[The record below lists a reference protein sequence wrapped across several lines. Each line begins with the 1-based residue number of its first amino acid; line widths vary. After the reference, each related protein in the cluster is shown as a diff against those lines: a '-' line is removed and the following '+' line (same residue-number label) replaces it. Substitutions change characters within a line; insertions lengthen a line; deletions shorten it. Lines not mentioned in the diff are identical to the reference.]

1 MSISRIGRR
10 WSLLPAMLCAAVT
23 SVYAQGWQHVGNVQS
38 VEKRNDGVVLTAGS
52 AKVQV
57 TFFRPGIVR
66 VRVAPKGAFPKDFSW
81 AVIEEGKAPAVT
93 VKDSKDQVEVSDTEV
108 VVRVKKSPLLINFE
122 DKQGNTVL
130 ADEASLPMAWSGE
143 RVRVWKQMPLLE
155 NYYGLGDHPGSL
167 NRRNRAFTLWN
178 TDSFAFQES
187 TDPIYKSIPFFI
199 GLKEGKAYGVFFDNA
214 YRTNFDFGLESPFY
228 YTFGSEGGELNYY
241 YFAGPEPKKIV
252 EEFVD
257 MVGHTPLPPYW
268 TLGFQQSRYS
278 YYPEARVYE
287 IAKTFR
293 EKKIPL
299 DAIYLDIDY
308 QQGYAP
314 FTVNREY
321 FPHFEQ
327 MIGDLSKQGI
337 HTVLITDLHIKHDP
351 DKGYLPYDSGSK
363 ADVFIKRADGSLYV
377 APVWPGP
384 SVFPDFTLTR
394 VRDWWGPLYKDFV
407 GMGVSGFWNDM
418 NEPAVFET
426 VTKTMPLDNRHRL
439 DDGSSL
445 PHPAVHNVFGMQNVR
460 ATHDGLLKLRP
471 NERPFVLTRAAYA
484 GTQRYAATWTGD
496 NISTWNHIR
505 ISTPIML
512 NMGLSGYPLVG
523 SDIGGFAGSPPSDLL
538 TRWLELGVFNPIYR
552 DHTAKGTANQEP
564 WENTPS
570 QEPTRKRYIELR
582 YRLLP
587 YIYTSMEETSRTGM
601 PLMRPVFLEYPQ
613 LVDFYTDDRDFLF
626 GPDLLVEPVVTE
638 MIDAAELKFPTGTW
652 YDFWSAAKFT
662 EKDHLTTKP
671 GLDEVPLFVRAGA
684 ILPMQPVIQS
694 TSETPV
700 GPLELRVYPGENCR
714 GSLYQDDGHTFGYE
728 KGEFLRVNY
737 SCVAAQGS
745 LTVSSKGE
753 KLGYQPWWKDVEMKV
768 FGVESKPREVRVGE
782 QSVNDWSYDEAGE
795 MVTVHMKD
803 ANRDWTASI
812 RY

>member
-1 MSISRIGRR
+1 MSRIVG
-10 WSLLPAMLCAAVT
+10 LLVIVTLCATGAT
-23 SVYAQGWQHVGNVQS
+23 CTRAQGWQHVGNVQD
-38 VEKRNDGVVLTAGS
+38 VEKRNDGVVLKTGA
-52 AKVQV
+52 AKIEI

-66 VRVAPKGAFPKDFSW
+66 VRVGPSGTFPQNASW
-81 AVIEEGKAPAVT
+81 AVIQGAKSPV
-93 VKDSKDQVEVSDTEV
+93 VMIKDSKEEVLIADNEA
-108 VVRVKKSPLLINFE
+108 VVRVKKNPLLINFE
-122 DKQGNTVL
+122 DLQGNTTL
-130 ADEASLPMAWSGE
+130 ADEPSLPMAWNGE

-155 NYYGLGDHPGSL
+155 NYYGLGDHPGTL

-178 TDSFAFQES
+178 TDSYAFQES

-199 GLKEGKAYGVFFDNA
+199 GLRQGTAYGVFFDNA

-228 YTFGSEGGELNYY
+228 YTFGSEGGEINYY
-241 YFAGPEPKKIV
+241 YFAGPDPKKIV
-252 EEFVD
+252 QRFVD

-268 TLGFQQSRYS
+268 SLGFQQSRYS

-287 IAKTFR
+287 VAKTFR

-299 DAIYLDIDY
+299 DALYLDIDY

-314 FTVNREY
+314 FTVNRAY

-351 DKGYLPYDSGSK
+351 DNHGYFPYESGAK
-363 ADVFIKRADGSLYV
+363 ADAFVKKADGSLYV

-384 SVFPDFTLTR
+384 AVFPDFTLSR
-394 VRDWWGPLYKDFV
+394 VREWWGTLYKDFV

-426 VTKTMPLDNRHRL
+426 PTKTMPLNNRHRL
-439 DDGSSL
+439 DDGTTL

-505 ISTPIML
+505 MSTPIML

-523 SDIGGFAGSPPSDLL
+523 SDIGGFAGSPPADLL

-552 DHTAKGTANQEP
+552 DHTGKGSQNQEP
-564 WENTPS
+564 WENTPD
-570 QEPTRKRYIELR
+570 QEATRKQYIELR

-587 YIYTSMEETSRTGM
+587 YIYTAMEETSRTGT
-601 PLMRPVFLEYPQ
+601 PLMRPIFLEYPQ
-613 LVDFYTDDRDFLF
+613 LTDFYTDERDFLF
-626 GPDLLVEPVVTE
+626 GRDLLVEPVVTE
-638 MIDAAELKFPTGTW
+638 MIDAEELKFPTGTW
-652 YDFWSAAKFT
+652 YDFRSPAKFT
-662 EKDHLTTKP
+662 EKEQVTTRP
-671 GLDEVPLFVRAGA
+671 RLDEVPLFVRAGA
-684 ILPMQPVIQS
+684 IVPMQPVIQS

-700 GPLELRVYPGENCR
+700 GSLELRIYPGDDCR
-714 GSLYQDDGHTFGYE
+714 GSLYQDDGHTLNYE
-728 KGEFLRVNY
+728 SGEFLRVTY
-737 SCVAAQGS
+737 SCAVSAETV
-745 LTVSSKGE
+745 TVSSKVE
-753 KLGYQPWWKDVEMKV
+753 TAGYTPWWSEVDAKI
-768 FGVESKPREVRVGE
+768 FGASSAPKEVRIGDQKVSDWQYDDAE
-782 QSVNDWSYDEAGE
+782 KAVVIHIKDARKDWSA
-795 MVTVHMKD
+795 MV
-803 ANRDWTASI
+803 

>member
-1 MSISRIGRR
+1 MSRMARV
-10 WSLLPAMLCAAVT
+10 WSWFPFVLCAAAAT
-23 SVYAQGWQHVGNVQS
+23 PIGAQGWQHVGNVQS
-38 VEKRNDGVVLTAGS
+38 VEKRSDGAVLTAGS
-52 AKVQV
+52 AKVQI

-66 VRVAPKGAFPKDFSW
+66 VRLAPTGAFPKDFSW
-81 AVIEEGKAPAVT
+81 AVIEEAKAPAVT
-93 VKDSKDQVEVSDTEV
+93 VKDSKDRVELSDADV
-108 VVRVKKSPLLINFE
+108 VVRVKKTPLLLSFE
-122 DKQGNTVL
+122 DNQGNTVL
-130 ADEASLPMAWSGE
+130 ADEASLPMAWNGE

-155 NYYGLGDHPGSL
+155 NYYGLGDHAGSL

-178 TDSFAFQES
+178 TDSYAFQES

-199 GLKEGKAYGVFFDNA
+199 GLKDGKAYGLFFDNN
-214 YRTNFDFGLESPFY
+214 YRTNFDFGLESPSY
-228 YTFGSEGGELNYY
+228 YTFGSEGGEINYY
-241 YFAGPEPKKIV
+241 YFAGPDPKKIV
-252 EEFVD
+252 QEFVD

-268 TLGFQQSRYS
+268 SLGFQQSRYS

-327 MIGDLSKQGI
+327 MIGDLSQQGI
-337 HTVLITDLHIKHDP
+337 HTVLITDLHIKYDP
-351 DKGYLPYDSGSK
+351 DHGYFPYDSGAK
-363 ADVFIKRADGSLYV
+363 ADVFVKKPDGTLYV
-377 APVWPGP
+377 APVWPGM

-394 VRDWWGPLYKDFV
+394 VRDWWGTLYKDFV

-426 VTKTMPLDNRHRL
+426 PTKTMPLDNRHRL
-439 DDGSSL
+439 DDGTSL
-445 PHPAVHNVFGMQNVR
+445 PHTAVHDIFGMQNVR
-460 ATHDGLLKLRP
+460 ATRDGLLKLRP

-552 DHTAKGTANQEP
+552 DHTGKGSANQEP
-564 WENTPS
+564 WENTPD
-570 QEPTRKRYIELR
+570 QEGTRKRFIELR
-582 YRLLP
+582 YQLLP
-587 YIYTSMEETSRTGM
+587 YIYSSMEETARTGL

-613 LVDFYTDDRDFLF
+613 LADFYTDDRDFFF
-626 GPDLLVEPVVTE
+626 GHDLLVEPVVTE
-638 MIDAAELKFPTGTW
+638 MIDAEELKFPIGIW
-652 YDFWSAAKFT
+652 YDFWSPSKFT
-662 EKDHLTTKP
+662 EKDHVTIRP
-671 GLDEVPLFVRAGA
+671 ALDQVPLFVRAGA

-700 GPLELRVYPGENCR
+700 GPLELRVYPGDDCH
-714 GSLYQDDGHTFGYE
+714 GSLYQDDGHTFGYV

-737 SCVAAQGS
+737 SCSAAS
-745 LTVSSKGE
+745 DSVTVSSKTE
-753 KLGYQPWWKDVEMKV
+753 SAGYRPWWKDVDLKV
-768 FGVESKPREVRVGE
+768 FGVESSPKEVRVDGKLT
-782 QSVNDWSYDEAGE
+782 SDWSYDGTGK
-795 MVTVHMKD
+795 VVLIHVKD
-803 ANRDWTASI
+803 ASPSWNAAL

>member
-1 MSISRIGRR
+1 MSRAKIGKRCG
-10 WSLLPAMLCAAVT
+10 LLTLALCAAVIT
-23 SVYAQGWQHVGNVQS
+23 ARAQGWQHVGNVQA

-66 VRVAPKGAFPKDFSW
+66 VRVAPTGTFPKDFSW
-81 AVIEEGKAPAVT
+81 AVMEEAKAPALT
-93 VKDSKDQVEVSDTEV
+93 VKDGKGQVEVSDAEV
-108 VVRVKKSPLLINFE
+108 VVKIKKAPLLIDFE
-122 DKQGNTVL
+122 DKHGNTVL
-130 ADEASLPMAWSGE
+130 ADEASLPMAWNGE
-143 RVRVWKQMPLLE
+143 RVRVWKEMPQLE

-178 TDSFAFQES
+178 TDSYAFQES

-199 GLKEGKAYGVFFDNA
+199 GLKEGKAYGLFFDNA
-214 YRTNFDFGLESPFY
+214 YRSNFDFGLESPFY
-228 YTFGSEGGELNYY
+228 YAFGSEGGEISYY

-252 EEFVD
+252 QEFVE

-268 TLGFQQSRYS
+268 SLGFQQSRDS

-287 IAKTFR
+287 VAKSFR

-321 FPHFEQ
+321 FPHFEK

-351 DKGYLPYDSGSK
+351 DHGYFPYDSGAK
-363 ADVFIKRADGSLYV
+363 ADAFVKKADGSMYV
-377 APVWPGP
+377 APVWPGL

-394 VRDWWGPLYKDFV
+394 VRDWWGTLFKDFV
-407 GMGVSGFWNDM
+407 AMGVSGFWNDM

-439 DDGSSL
+439 DDGTTL
-445 PHPAVHNVFGMQNVR
+445 PHSAVHNVFGLQNVR
-460 ATHDGLLKLRP
+460 ATYDGLLKLRP
-471 NERPFVLTRAAYA
+471 NERPFVLTRAAYPGA
-484 GTQRYAATWTGD
+484 QRYAATWTGD

-523 SDIGGFAGSPPSDLL
+523 SDIGGFAGSPPADLL

-552 DHTAKGTANQEP
+552 DHTGKGSENQEP
-564 WENTPS
+564 WENTPD
-570 QEPTRKRYIELR
+570 QETTRRRYIELR

-587 YIYTSMEETSRTGM
+587 YIYTTMEETTRTGL

-613 LVDFYTDDRDFLF
+613 LADFYTDDRDFFF
-626 GPDLLVEPVVTE
+626 GDDLLVEPVVTE
-638 MIDAAELKFPTGTW
+638 MIDAEELKFPSGTW
-652 YDFWSAAKFT
+652 YDFWSTAKFT
-662 EKDHLTTKP
+662 DKDKVTTRP
-671 GLDEVPLFVRAGA
+671 RLDQVPLFVRAGA

-700 GPLELRVYPGENCR
+700 GPLELRVYPGDDCH
-714 GSLYQDDGHTFGYE
+714 GSLYQDDGHSFGYE
-728 KGEFLRVNY
+728 KGEYLRVNY
-737 SCVAAQGS
+737 SCTAAPGAVS
-745 LTVSSKGE
+745 VSGTVE
-753 KLGYQPWWKDVEMKV
+753 KAGYQPWWKDVDLKV
-768 FGVESKPREVRVGE
+768 FGVETIPKEVRVRE
-782 QSVNDWSYDEAGE
+782 QTVNDWSYDGSDKV
-795 MVTVHMKD
+795 VTVHIKD
-803 ANRDWTASI
+803 ANRDWSAAV
-812 RY
+812 RQ